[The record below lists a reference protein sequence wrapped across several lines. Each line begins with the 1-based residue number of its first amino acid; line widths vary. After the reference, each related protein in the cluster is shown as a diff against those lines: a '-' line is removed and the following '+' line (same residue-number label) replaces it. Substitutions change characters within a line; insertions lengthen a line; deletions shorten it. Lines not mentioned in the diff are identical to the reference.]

1 MHGMH
6 RRDVLKLAGAAG
18 VAATGPWWRVGR
30 SQAQRAKKLVFW
42 HLPNF
47 TPLADQLQKEQVYEF
62 AAKHA
67 GLKESEVEYAVVAGE
82 QANAKLAAS
91 IEAGNPPDVIRLYE
105 SNVQFYGAQGHL
117 IDLTDQV
124 NKMRRE
130 PKGIFESSMA
140 AVLYKGRALGVPLAV
155 NPWPVHARL
164 DLLEQAKVEY
174 PKTWDEFIEVSKK
187 IQSPPRLFAFGMCL
201 GLVEDTTD
209 NVMNLLW
216 CYGGKMVESDN
227 KTVVMNSA
235 ANVAGV
241 KTIEAMFKTHKIIP
255 QGAISWDNSGNNKA
269 YQSRQAA
276 FVMNPSSIYAYLDSN
291 DKDLQKKTG
300 LFPVPAG
307 PKGTVNQ
314 IDTWSYGAFKKNPYP
329 DIAKGLIE
337 YFMQPANYDRIIQST
352 GGRWVP
358 VYKRLFDSPFWRE
371 KPEFKHF
378 INMAETGVP
387 VSYAGSP
394 TAAAGEVLN
403 THVIPK
409 MIQRVLVD
417 NWEAA
422 KALEE
427 CDKRINEIYAR
438 PDGAAVVCAPR
449 DYSAGA
455 RAQVVRWRAVSR
467 RGRGRG
473 RHRLRW

>member
-1 MHGMH
+1 
-6 RRDVLKLAGAAG
+6 
-18 VAATGPWWRVGR
+18 
-30 SQAQRAKKLVFW
+30 
-42 HLPNF
+42 
-47 TPLADQLQKEQVYEF
+47 
-62 AAKHA
+62 
-67 GLKESEVEYAVVAGE
+67 
-82 QANAKLAAS
+82 
-91 IEAGNPPDVIRLYE
+91 VIRLYE
-105 SNVQFYGAQGHL
+105 SNVQFYGSQGHL
-117 IDLTDQV
+117 IDVTDLV
-124 NKMRRE
+124 TKMRRE
-130 PKGIFESSMA
+130 PKDIFESSMT
-140 AVLYKGRALGVPLAV
+140 AVMYKGRALGVPLAV

-164 DLLEQAKVEY
+164 DLLEQAKVDY
-174 PKTWDEFIEVSKK
+174 PKTWDEFIETSKK
-187 IQSPPRLFAFGMCL
+187 IQSPPRLYAFGMCL

-216 CYGGKMVESDN
+216 CYGGKMVEADN

-241 KTIEAMFKTHKIIP
+241 KVIEAMFKTHKIIP
-255 QGAISWDNSGNNKA
+255 QGAIGWDNSGNNKA

-291 DKDLQKKTG
+291 DRDLQKVTG

-329 DIAKGLIE
+329 DIARGLID
-337 YFMQPANYDRIIQST
+337 YFMQPANYDKIIQST

-387 VSYAGSP
+387 VSYAGAP

-417 NWEAA
+417 NWEPA

-427 CDKRINEIYAR
+427 CDKRIVEIYAR
-438 PDGAAVVCAPR
+438 YNKA
-449 DYSAGA
+449 
-455 RAQVVRWRAVSR
+455 
-467 RGRGRG
+467 
-473 RHRLRW
+473 